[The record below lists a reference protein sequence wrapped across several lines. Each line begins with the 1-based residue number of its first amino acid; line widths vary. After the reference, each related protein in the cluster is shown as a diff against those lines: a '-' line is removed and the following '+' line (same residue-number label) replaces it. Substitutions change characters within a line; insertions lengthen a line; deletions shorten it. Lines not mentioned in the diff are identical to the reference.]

1 MTHALQK
8 YAAELL
14 GTFVLALAVSLSL
27 QSDWPLATPLVAALT
42 VCLFVYTVGNISGT
56 HINPAVTIALAS
68 LRKID
73 VKDALC
79 YLVAQFAGGLLAMLA
94 AKHYG
99 SGFAPALLVVDTPRV
114 AAAEALG
121 AFVLVFGI
129 ASVVHGKVHAAAS
142 GLTIGGSLLLGIL
155 LASVASNGVLN
166 PAVAVGIGSVSVV
179 YLLAPV
185 GGALAAAWLYHY
197 LAKA

>member
-1 MTHALQK
+1 MMRALPK

-14 GTFVLALAVSLSL
+14 GTFVLAFAVSLSL
-27 QSDWPLATPLVAALT
+27 QSEWPLATPIIAALT
-42 VCLFVYTVGNISGT
+42 VGLFVYSVGNISGT

-68 LRKID
+68 IRKID

-79 YLVAQFAGGLLAMLA
+79 YLVAQFLGGVLAMLA

-99 SGFAPALLVVDTPRV
+99 SGFAPALLVADTPRV
-114 AAAEALG
+114 MAAEAMG
-121 AFVLVFGI
+121 AFILVFGI
-129 ASVVHGKVHAAAS
+129 SAVVHGKVHSAAS

-155 LASVASNGVLN
+155 IASVASNGVLN
-166 PAVAVGIGSVSVV
+166 PAVAIGIGSVSLS
-179 YLLAPV
+179 YLLAPIV
-185 GGALAAAWLYHY
+185 GALAAAWLFRW